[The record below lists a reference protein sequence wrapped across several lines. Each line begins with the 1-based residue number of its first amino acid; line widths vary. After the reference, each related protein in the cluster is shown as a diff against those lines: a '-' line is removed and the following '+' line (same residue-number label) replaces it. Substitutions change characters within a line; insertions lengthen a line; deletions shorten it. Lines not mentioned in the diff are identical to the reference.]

1 MLCAYSLTLATVFA
15 FNGRPTTQNFG
26 TMLSLAGCQE
36 MTEANELASAVTMA
50 MSGNRNTCA
59 ALWCTPSSLDPPKMT
74 GVYAWLGGLPCFFV
88 SFGERSF
95 AEEISAFHRDVD
107 CSSRDVMHAHEIE
120 TLVTC
125 SKAHADMPE
134 KVLNHWND
142 QMAMFTGMSDAE
154 VVLLICKTSLDA
166 GEALPEHKTTIDMIT
181 TQCYEKA
188 TGQKIA

>member
-74 GVYAWLGGLPCFFV
+74 
-88 SFGERSF
+88 
-95 AEEISAFHRDVD
+95 
-107 CSSRDVMHAHEIE
+107 VMHAHEIE

-166 GEALPEHKTTIDMIT
+166 GEALYEEFSNTHPEHKTTIDMIT